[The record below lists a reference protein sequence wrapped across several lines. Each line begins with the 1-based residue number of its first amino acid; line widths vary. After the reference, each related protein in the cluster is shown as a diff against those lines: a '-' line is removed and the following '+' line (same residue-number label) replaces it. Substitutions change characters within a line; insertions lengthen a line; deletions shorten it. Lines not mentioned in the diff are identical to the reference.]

1 MPVVNSEYYV
11 EPELLERRVNV
22 VVVGAGGSG
31 SHVIA
36 HLAVLH
42 QSMVDLGHPE
52 GIHCTVIDSD
62 EVSQANVGRAKFFH
76 ADIGCKKAL
85 AIVNRV
91 NLCFGLSWEAVDLEL
106 TEDCRDSSVRDAD
119 IVIGC
124 VDTRKSRRAIRAV
137 LAKHASKSGTLWL
150 DLGNSADDGQVI
162 LGEAGTDRVDRL
174 PCVTDLYPEM
184 LDESQDPED
193 EGPSCSRA
201 GTFASVSLCECDVC
215 VACRL
220 FAWGAVQIWEG
231 GPQRCVLRRE
241 EVEGDAAGM
250 QQGGMGTVRMEAQ
263 CCEAVADEGMTWM
276 GDVAAVKNRH
286 WDTSAGGYT
295 RAQVITQGK
304 VQPSSRGLPLIGDR
318 HVDHFLCRIRRPQ
331 LHLRPC
337 PRPTF
342 EARFADPDSDGSGR
356 CTLGT
361 HAS

>member
-106 TEDCRDSSVRDAD
+106 TEDCRDSSVRDAH

-201 GTFASVSLCECDVC
+201 EALLRQSAFVNATCALHAVSLLG
-215 VACRL
+215 AL
-220 FAWGAVQIWEG
+220 F
-231 GPQRCVLRRE
+231 RF
-241 EVEGDAAGM
+241 
-250 QQGGMGTVRMEAQ
+250 
-263 CCEAVADEGMTWM
+263 
-276 GDVAAVKNRH
+276 
-286 WDTSAGGYT
+286 
-295 RAQVITQGK
+295 GK
-304 VQPSSRGLPLIGDR
+304 VDHSAVFFDVKKSRAMPLACSR
-318 HVDHFLCRIRRPQ
+318 
-331 LHLRPC
+331 
-337 PRPTF
+337 
-342 EARFADPDSDGSGR
+342 EAWARFGWRPSVAKRSR
-356 CTLGT
+356 MK
-361 HAS
+361 A